1 MNLISSLTG
10 TAWKLVESFPLEDVE
25 KSDAFSKLLKM
36 LDKAFEYDNRVQL
49 PGDFDKY
56 FSGFQRH
63 SGQTL
68 LDYCTQHD
76 ELYNRLADHKVT
88 LPGQVQGW
96 HLLRRAGLTREQR
109 QLVLTQAPTLE
120 KNKVQETLF
129 LVLGQDYKTV
139 AGHSKGGHRGKGR
152 GYAAFY
158 VVMMKPIQVN
168 GMSPTTTMMMAT
180 PPTMSTTSTTRSTM
194 THRPTMS
201 LPRTMG
207 TMRRTPLGLTM
218 MQPTTVMKLLLKT
231 HKSKLRSTTVPLRPI
246 LMLASASTTS
256 SWHVATCPSSPSAK
270 LVLDFPLAFR
280 QQPPLRL
287 RLVEEKG
294 KANPRGRTRA
304 RVVARP

>member
-1 MNLISSLTG
+1 M
-10 TAWKLVESFPLEDVE
+10 E
-25 KSDAFSKLLKM
+25 KAVVMQPSM
-36 LDKAFEYDNRVQL
+36 
-49 PGDFDKY
+49 
-56 FSGFQRH
+56 
-63 SGQTL
+63 
-68 LDYCTQHD
+68 
-76 ELYNRLADHKVT
+76 
-88 LPGQVQGW
+88 
-96 HLLRRAGLTREQR
+96 
-109 QLVLTQAPTLE
+109 
-120 KNKVQETLF
+120 
-129 LVLGQDYKTV
+129 
-139 AGHSKGGHRGKGR
+139 
-152 GYAAFY
+152 
-158 VVMMKPIQVN
+158 VMMKPIQVN
-168 GMSPTTTMMMAT
+168 GMSPTTMTRRTT
-180 PPTMSTTSTTRSTM
+180 PSTMSTTSTTRSTM

-231 HKSKLRSTTVPLRPI
+231 HKSKLRSTTVPLRPT
-246 LMLASASTTS
+246 LMLASASMTS

>member
-1 MNLISSLTG
+1 MSSAASSAGDTAVTKDNYVPLFSGAPSDYREWRKRISLYMTKMKLLKREAEGVLNLISSLTG

-25 KSDAFSKLLKM
+25 KSDAFNKLLKL

-88 LPGQVQGW
+88 LPTQVQGW

-109 QLVLTQAPTLE
+109 QLVLTQALTLE

-129 LVLGQDYKTV
+129 LVLGQDFKTV

-152 GYAAFY
+152 GYAVFY
-158 VVMMKPIQVN
+158 GDDEADPGQWDESYN
-168 GMSPTTTMMMAT
+168 YEADGLF
-180 PPTMSTTSTTRSTM
+180 
-194 THRPTMS
+194 RP
-201 LPRTMG
+201 L
-207 TMRRTPLGLTM
+207 
-218 MQPTTVMKLLLKT
+218 
-231 HKSKLRSTTVPLRPI
+231 
-246 LMLASASTTS
+246 
-256 SWHVATCPSSPSAK
+256 
-270 LVLDFPLAFR
+270 
-280 QQPPLRL
+280 
-287 RLVEEKG
+287 
-294 KANPRGRTRA
+294 
-304 RVVARP
+304 